1 FLRFVALA
9 HYHQEN
15 YEEAVHYGELA
26 IRGRRPYLALR
37 ALLASLGQ
45 LGRLEEAKPLLD
57 EFMLRQPKDTQRHFE
72 VTTPY
77 LDLQYRKHLAD
88 GLRRAGLINLP
99 YVENRGQGS
108 D

>member
-1 FLRFVALA
+1 MA

-26 IRGRRPYLALR
+26 VRGRRSYIVLR

-45 LGRLEEAKPLLD
+45 LGRIEEAQPLLD
-57 EFMLRQPKDTQRHFE
+57 EFMSRQPKDPQRQFE

-77 LDLQYRKHLAD
+77 LDLKYRQHLAD
-88 GLRRAGLINLP
+88 GLRKAGVSNL
-99 YVENRGQGS
+99 R
-108 D
+108 